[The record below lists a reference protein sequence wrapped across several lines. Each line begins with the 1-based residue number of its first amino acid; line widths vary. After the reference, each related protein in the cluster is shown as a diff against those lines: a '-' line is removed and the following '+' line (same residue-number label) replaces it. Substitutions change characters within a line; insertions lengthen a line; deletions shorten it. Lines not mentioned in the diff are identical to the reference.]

1 MIRVGINGF
10 GRIGRAIYRCNL
22 EQQAFEVVV
31 VNDINPD
38 NGNLAYTLNYDTT
51 YGPLRAPFTHD
62 AQSLYNDRHRLLVTH
77 EQRVDQV
84 DWAAHGV
91 DYLIDATG
99 VAANWQALRRTVAE
113 QDLAVAFVTQASN
126 DVDYTLVLGANDDGF
141 DPTEHRVV
149 SSSICDATAIAPVM
163 KRILSAFGIESGMVT
178 TVHPWLSYQNLSDG
192 AASSW
197 SVPGTIH
204 HHYALGRS
212 SIGTLIPKPTS
223 AVEVTCRS
231 LPELS
236 PDRIGSFS
244 YRVPTPVVGSA
255 DLTLL
260 CQRDITRRETLDQFE
275 QMAAQQRWPIVHNNF
290 EPLISADFQQ
300 NRHSAVVDHR
310 FTEIAGRRLLKLV
323 LWYDNEWGYASRVVD
338 HVAFADALRT
348 TRAPQ
353 DERGRS
359 RRPLPAPSAPTRF
372 A

>member
-10 GRIGRAIYRCNL
+10 GRIGRAIYRSNL
-22 EQQAFEVVV
+22 ERRAFEVVV

-51 YGPLRAPFTHD
+51 YGPLREPFQHD
-62 AQSLYNDRHRLLVTH
+62 SRSLYNERDRVLVTH
-77 EQRVDQV
+77 ERGVGNV

-99 VAANWQALRRTVAE
+99 VAANWLALRRTVAE
-113 QDLAVAFVTQASN
+113 QDLAVAFVTQASD

-141 DPTEHRVV
+141 DPSRHRVV

-163 KRILSAFGIESGMVT
+163 KLVSRNFGIDSGMVT

-231 LPELS
+231 LPEL
-236 PDRIGSFS
+236 PRERIGSFS

-255 DLTLL
+255 DITLL
-260 CQRDITRRETLDQFE
+260 CQRDITKAAVIERFE
-275 QMAAQQRWPIVHNNF
+275 SMARGQRWPIVHNNF
-290 EPLISADFQQ
+290 EPLISADFQG
-300 NRHSAVVDHR
+300 NLHSAVVDHR
-310 FTEIAGRRLLKLV
+310 FTEIAGSRLLKLV

-338 HVAFADALRT
+338 HVAFADDLRSE
-348 TRAPQ
+348 RPRQ
-353 DERGRS
+353 DER
-359 RRPLPAPSAPTRF
+359 RRQRQPFPATTRF